1 MEKTMPATSKALVGS
16 VALIYFFLYLP
27 IFVVILFSFN
37 NANYPYVWNG
47 FTLKWYQELWYSVE
61 VWDALQNSLI
71 IASAS
76 VFLSLTMGVL
86 VVWYGS
92 QSILSRFVGMFYG
105 TLAAPEI
112 VLAVGLL
119 TLFAALT
126 VELGF
131 ISLIAAHTLLGLG
144 YVVPMVHA
152 AFQGLNKSL
161 TEASLDL
168 GATRH
173 QTFFKI
179 ILPLLRPTLFAAGL
193 LVFIVSLDDFL
204 ISFFCSGSSA
214 QTLPMYIFSMIRS
227 GSTPV
232 VNALSTVMLLV
243 SSLFVLSFSFLHVR
257 RLGWRL

>member
-1 MEKTMPATSKALVGS
+1 MEKTIPTSKALVAS
-16 VALIYFFLYLP
+16 VAAVYFFLYLP
-27 IFVVILFSFN
+27 VFVVILFSFN
-37 NANYPYVWNG
+37 DANYPYVWSG

-71 IASAS
+71 VASSS
-76 VFLSLTMGVL
+76 VALSLTMGVF

-92 QSILSRFVGMFYG
+92 QTILARFLGLFYG
-105 TLAAPEI
+105 TLAAPEV

-119 TLFAALT
+119 TLFATLS

-131 ISLIAAHTLLGLG
+131 VSLIAAHTLLGLG
-144 YVVPMVHA
+144 YVVPMVEG

-168 GATRH
+168 GATRQ
-173 QTFFKI
+173 QTFVKI
-179 ILPLLRPTLFAAGL
+179 ILPLLMPTLFAAGL

-232 VNALSTVMLLV
+232 VNALSTIMLLI
-243 SSLFVLSFSFLHVR
+243 SSFFVLGFSLLHVR

>member
-1 MEKTMPATSKALVGS
+1 MEKTIPTSKVLIAS
-16 VALIYFFLYLP
+16 VAAVYFFLYLP
-27 IFVVILFSFN
+27 VFVVILFSFN
-37 NANYPYVWNG
+37 DANYPYVWSG

-71 IASAS
+71 VASAS
-76 VFLSLTMGVL
+76 VVLSLTMGVF

-92 QSILSRFVGMFYG
+92 QTVLARFLGIFYG
-105 TLAAPEI
+105 TLAAPEV

-119 TLFAALT
+119 TLFATLS

-131 ISLIAAHTLLGLG
+131 VSLIASHTLLGLG
-144 YVVPMVHA
+144 YVVPMVEG

-168 GATRH
+168 GATRQ
-173 QTFFKI
+173 QTFVKI
-179 ILPLLRPTLFAAGL
+179 ILPLLMPTLFAAGL

-232 VNALSTVMLLV
+232 VNALSTIMLLI
-243 SSLFVLSFSFLHVR
+243 SSFFVLGFSLLHVR

>member
-1 MEKTMPATSKALVGS
+1 MERTIPHSKALLIS
-16 VALIYFFLYLP
+16 VMSVYFFLYLP

-37 NANYPYVWNG
+37 NATYPYVWNG
-47 FTLKWYQELWYSVE
+47 FTTHWYQELWYSVE

-71 IASAS
+71 VASS
-76 VFLSLTMGVL
+76 TVMLSLTMGVL

-92 QSILSRFVGMFYG
+92 QTSLSRFLSIFYG

-119 TLFAALT
+119 TLFATLS

-131 ISLIAAHTLLGLG
+131 ISLIASHTLLGLG
-144 YVVPMVHA
+144 YVVPMVDA
-152 AFQGLNKSL
+152 AFQELNKSL

-179 ILPLLRPTLFAAGL
+179 ILPLLMPTLFAAGL

-227 GSTPV
+227 GSTPI
-232 VNALSTVMLLV
+232 VNALSTIMLVV
-243 SSLFVLSFSFLHVR
+243 SSLLVLGFSLLHVR